1 MSASALGKP
10 YDDSR
15 DQPLPGMPADNAAR
29 PAAVA
34 LPGSSLAERIAAAGK
49 QQPATRIDLTNEA
62 EAIRNVR
69 RAILR
74 RALPATY
81 KRHGRLVV
89 VDELEK
95 PPARGFL
102 SRGGSNLAVRDIE
115 PPTLRRLVAE
125 HTWGYKLKPES
136 RKADAK
142 LVEVEAAPPVQVCR
156 DVLDAHQWP
165 GVQPLAGVTSAPVL
179 RPDGTLVQDPGYDEA
194 TGMFYAPALD
204 VGRIPERPAAAVAA
218 AAREFVLDTVLGD
231 FPWVDKAD
239 KANYLALLVAP
250 ILRTMAGALVP
261 LGAITAAAAG
271 TGKTLLAGD
280 IPAALYGITSRPWVA
295 DDEEVRKAVS
305 TVLARSAKPVVL
317 FDNVP
322 EWQSVSS
329 PMLAKL
335 LTSAQWDD
343 RVLGSNTEIDVE
355 NDRLWLVTGNS
366 MTFGGDIP
374 SRTVLVRVD
383 AEMSRPDLRDPREF
397 KIGNLQAWLVDP
409 DNAAELLRQLLIMVA
424 DWVAAGRHDGDYVMR
439 QFTPWARAAGGF
451 LDHHG
456 VHGFL
461 ANRSALDVADDET
474 TAWLAFVAEWHS
486 QFGTA
491 WKSPTE
497 IARSA
502 TQMFEPMS
510 GSYDPWNG
518 HYLVDGKGHPV
529 TAVGLGKRLTGKIGK
544 IFGGDVHGFRLERVV
559 NTRTGQ
565 SSYRVIKAADIHNPD
580 LDVLPAAT
588 EAAAALPAPRQV
600 GLWGPG
606 DQDD

>member
-1 MSASALGKP
+1 MTA
-10 YDDSR
+10 
-15 DQPLPGMPADNAAR
+15 PLPET
-29 PAAVA
+29 
-34 LPGSSLAERIAAAGK
+34 SLAERIAAARE
-49 QQPATRIDLTNEA
+49 QRPPLRIDLTNEA
-62 EAIRNVR
+62 EAIRNLR
-69 RAILR
+69 RAVLR

-89 VDELEK
+89 VDEIEA
-95 PPARGFL
+95 PPARGFT
-102 SRGGSNLAVRDIE
+102 SRGGANLAVRDVE

-125 HTWGYKLKPES
+125 HTWAFKLKPES
-136 RKADAK
+136 RKVDAK
-142 LVEVEAAPPVQVCR
+142 LVEVEAAPAVQVCR

-204 VGRIPERPAAAVAA
+204 VGRIPERPSAALVT

-280 IPAALYGITSRPWVA
+280 IPAALYGLTSRPWVA
-295 DDEEVRKAVS
+295 DDEEVRKALS
-305 TVLARSAKPVVL
+305 TVLVASTKPVVL

-322 EWQSVSS
+322 EWKSVDS

-343 RVLGSNTEIDVE
+343 RVLGSNNTVDVE

-397 KIGNLQAWLVDP
+397 KIGNLQAWLVDRA
-409 DNAAELLRQLLIMVA
+409 NAGELLRQLLVLVA
-424 DWVAAGRHDGDYVMR
+424 DWVAAGRREGDYVMR

-451 LDHHG
+451 LEHHG
-456 VHGFL
+456 VYGFL

-474 TAWLAFVAEWHS
+474 TAWLAFVAEWHA
-486 QFGTA
+486 QFGAA
-491 WKSPTE
+491 WKAPAE

-502 TQMFEPMS
+502 TQVFDSMT
-510 GSYDPWNG
+510 GTYDPWNG

-544 IFGGDVHGFRLERVV
+544 IFGGDQHGFRLERVV

-565 SSYRVIKAADIHNPD
+565 SSYRVIKAADIHNPE
-580 LDVLPAAT
+580 LDTTPPAPELPAA
-588 EAAAALPAPRQV
+588 PSPRQR
-600 GLWGPG
+600 GLFEPA
-606 DQDD
+606 DEDD